1 MADVQVRY
9 KDLTRLKNGVEQAH
23 FSLERG
29 ISSRGPLERNVFKN
43 HAAWELARDVRRAA
57 RLLVRGEIDAARSVL
72 AERRDL
78 IAGLRQEI
86 EGWSQDA
93 ELLADEAMLADYL
106 TALGSPVL
114 AHGTHHRRLAESLRY
129 AAYRKLQTAAR

>member
-1 MADVQVRY
+1 MSGAANWKAKSDSAEYDEMYQR
-9 KDLTRLKNGVEQAH
+9 LTD
-23 FSLERG
+23 
-29 ISSRGPLERNVFKN
+29 
-43 HAAWELARDVRRAA
+43 AAWELARDVRHAA
-57 RLLVRGEIDAARSVL
+57 QMLASGEIDAARTIL

-93 ELLADEAMLADYL
+93 ELLADEAMLTDYL
-106 TALGSPVL
+106 AAL
-114 AHGTHHRRLAESLRY
+114 AQGTHHRMLAESLRY